1 VAAPLLFGGLVA
13 SACLM
18 TGQNVIE
25 GGVIALIAG
34 VCLTAIIVT
43 DVKKTGVDPIV
54 PVQKFAFY
62 GSVGMG
68 VLWIAVLAIVF
79 GGAAIRR
86 RRE

>member
-1 VAAPLLFGGLVA
+1 MAAPLLFGGLVA